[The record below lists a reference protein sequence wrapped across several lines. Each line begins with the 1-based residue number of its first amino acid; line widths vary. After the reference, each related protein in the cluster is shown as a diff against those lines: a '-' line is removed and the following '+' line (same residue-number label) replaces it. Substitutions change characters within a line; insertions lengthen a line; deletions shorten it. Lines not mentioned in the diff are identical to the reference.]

1 MSAKNY
7 ARKSVSKS
15 GLTITQDESKIGNFV
30 RRAAIRQ
37 KSKKKHFMHLIS
49 KLYFIN
55 FFLKKNIP
63 SL

>member
-15 GLTITQDESKIGNFV
+15 GLTITQDESKVGNFV

-37 KSKKKHFMHLIS
+37 KSKKKTFYAL
-49 KLYFIN
+49 N
-55 FFLKKNIP
+55 FKTVFY
-63 SL
+63 